1 MNPVE
6 ALYVAF
12 VALAGISMGSLVV
25 LMIGHLMNEDWLAPI
40 RGEVEAAALTIPLL
54 IALGIPLA
62 FGMEHLFP
70 WVGSRSD
77 LPLVRAAYLSPAFFL
92 MRSVLY
98 LLVCAGMAFWLI
110 RTRNVRR
117 ASAIGL
123 ALLTPVMSFAAYD
136 WVLSREPHWWSSLF
150 GFAFGLAQVLAAL
163 AGAILV
169 NFLKPDP
176 ASPTR
181 MASLERAL
189 LTAALLT
196 VWTWFAQFII
206 VWLANLP
213 QGAGWYLRRAE
224 SWDQGLVLAS
234 YLLMLAAVVVLLP
247 SGVSRAAMIAGS
259 ALVLL
264 YHGTHMLWILQ
275 PRGIASWLDWG
286 LIAGAIFVWIAVF
299 VAVMRVRPS
308 YSEEALAEP

>member
-1 MNPVE
+1 MNPME

-12 VALAGISMGSLVV
+12 VALAGIAMGSLIV
-25 LMIGHLMNEDWLAPI
+25 LMIGHLMNEHWLAPI

-54 IALGIPLA
+54 IVLGIPLA
-62 FGMEHLFP
+62 FGMEQLFP
-70 WVGSRSD
+70 WVESRGE
-77 LPLVRAAYLSPAFFL
+77 LPPLRAAYLSPGFFL

-98 LLVCAGMAFWLI
+98 LLICAGMAFWLI
-110 RTRNVRR
+110 RTPNVRR
-117 ASAIGL
+117 ASAVGL

-189 LTAALLT
+189 LMAALLT
-196 VWTWFAQFII
+196 VWTWFSQFII

-213 QGAGWYLRRAE
+213 QGAGWYLRRADT
-224 SWDQGLVLAS
+224 WDQGLVLAS
-234 YLLMLAAVVVLLP
+234 YLLMFAAIVVLLP

-264 YHGTHMLWILQ
+264 YHGTHMVWILQ

-286 LIAGAIFVWIAVF
+286 LIAGAICLWIAVF